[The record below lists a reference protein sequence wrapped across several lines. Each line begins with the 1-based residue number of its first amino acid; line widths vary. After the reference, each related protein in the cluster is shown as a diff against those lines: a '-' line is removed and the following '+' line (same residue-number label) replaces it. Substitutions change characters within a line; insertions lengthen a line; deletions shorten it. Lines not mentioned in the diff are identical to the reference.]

1 MACATSTNTGNDELD
16 VSITEAI
23 VQAHSMYDEL
33 YNSRQLEKMV
43 DSIYA
48 EDCCVMMEG
57 RDVIRGRKELLELL
71 CGFSK
76 DPSHH
81 RVESN
86 AMEIREITAPGQR
99 IYELGRYSFFDIPNT
114 GRADG
119 RHVIVW
125 TRIGGKYFITLQSI
139 NPIT

>member
-1 MACATSTNTGNDELD
+1 METKIVKALILVVFIRKNNNRQTTMACATSTNAGNDELD

-57 RDVIRGRKELLELL
+57 RDVIRGRKGE
-71 CGFSK
+71 
-76 DPSHH
+76 
-81 RVESN
+81 V
-86 AMEIREITAPGQR
+86 
-99 IYELGRYSFFDIPNT
+99 
-114 GRADG
+114 
-119 RHVIVW
+119 
-125 TRIGGKYFITLQSI
+125 
-139 NPIT
+139 